1 MKYTHEFE
9 LFEIRTP
16 NGLGNIC
23 YKAGSFCN
31 AVLQSTGVRGRIE
44 WILAGVA
51 NACLSMLLSFMH
63 PRVFVMRLNCLMMH
77 GFRIKRIDRLQ
88 NVGNVK
94 TEL

>member
-51 NACLSMLLSFMH
+51 NARLSVLLSFYAST
-63 PRVFVMRLNCLMMH
+63 CLCNEAKLSH
-77 GFRIKRIDRLQ
+77 DAWVQNKKDRSIAKC
-88 NVGNVK
+88 G
-94 TEL
+94 